1 MPVGIVKLF
10 SRSRGYGFIRPDEG
24 GGDVFVHRTA
34 LEEMGLKAL
43 SKGQRVVFDV
53 REEHG
58 KLVAK
63 NLRVELD
70 ESLSQSETL
79 IPQLQLVD
87 VEIDPVT
94 ENLNSADRKLI
105 SRADLE
111 QSLADAVRE
120 ISPECGAFVGIIV
133 DRILPE
139 TAGGI
144 NWTIRGV
151 KYGKA
156 DRGKCDAALSMWLQK
171 KRQEYTLIEE

>member
-24 GGDVFVHRTA
+24 GSDVFVHRSA
-34 LEEMGLKAL
+34 LEDTGLKAL
-43 SKGQRVVFDV
+43 VKGQRVVFDV

-63 NLRVELD
+63 DLRVEVD
-70 ESLSQSETL
+70 KSLSQSETS
-79 IPQLQLVD
+79 IPQVQLVD
-87 VEIDPVT
+87 VEMDSVT
-94 ENLNSADRKLI
+94 EASNAADRTLI

-111 QSLADAVRE
+111 QSLTDAVRK
-120 ISPECGAFVGIIV
+120 ISPECGAFAGIIV

-171 KRQEYTLIEE
+171 KRQKYTLIDD

>member
-24 GGDVFVHRTA
+24 GSDVFVHRSA
-34 LEEMGLKAL
+34 LEDTGLKAL
-43 SKGQRVVFDV
+43 VKGQRVVFDV

-63 NLRVELD
+63 DLRVEVDKGLI
-70 ESLSQSETL
+70 QNETS
-79 IPQLQLVD
+79 IPQVQLVD
-87 VEIDPVT
+87 VEMDSVT
-94 ENLNSADRKLI
+94 EASNAADRKLI

-111 QSLADAVRE
+111 QSLTDAIRKV
-120 ISPECGAFVGIIV
+120 SPECGAFVGIIV

-156 DRGKCDAALSMWLQK
+156 DRGRCDAALSIWLQK
-171 KRQEYTLIEE
+171 KRQEYTLIED

>member
-79 IPQLQLVD
+79 IPQF
-87 VEIDPVT
+87 
-94 ENLNSADRKLI
+94 SW
-105 SRADLE
+105 S
-111 QSLADAVRE
+111 
-120 ISPECGAFVGIIV
+120 
-133 DRILPE
+133 
-139 TAGGI
+139 
-144 NWTIRGV
+144 
-151 KYGKA
+151 
-156 DRGKCDAALSMWLQK
+156 
-171 KRQEYTLIEE
+171 TLR

>member
-1 MPVGIVKLF
+1 MPIGIVKLF

-34 LEEMGLKAL
+34 LEETGLKAL
-43 SKGQRVVFDV
+43 IKGQRVGFDV

-58 KLVAK
+58 KMVAK

-70 ESLSQSETL
+70 ESLSQSETS
-79 IPQLQLVD
+79 IPQARLVD
-87 VEIDPVT
+87 VEMDPVT
-94 ENLNSADRKLI
+94 EASNAADRKLI

-111 QSLADAVRE
+111 QSLTDAIRKV
-120 ISPECGAFVGIIV
+120 SPECGAFVGIIV

-156 DRGKCDAALSMWLQK
+156 DRGRCDAALSIWLQK
-171 KRQEYTLIEE
+171 KRQEYTLIED

>member
-24 GGDVFVHRTA
+24 GSDVFVHRSA
-34 LEEMGLKAL
+34 LEDTGLKAL
-43 SKGQRVVFDV
+43 VKGQRVVFDV

-63 NLRVELD
+63 DLRVEVD
-70 ESLSQSETL
+70 KSLSQNETS
-79 IPQLQLVD
+79 IPQVQLVD
-87 VEIDPVT
+87 VEMDSVT
-94 ENLNSADRKLI
+94 EASNAADRKLI

-111 QSLADAVRE
+111 QSLTDAIRKV
-120 ISPECGAFVGIIV
+120 SPECGAFVGIIV

-156 DRGKCDAALSMWLQK
+156 DRGRCDAALSIWLQK
-171 KRQEYTLIEE
+171 KRQEYTLIED

>member
-1 MPVGIVKLF
+1 MPVGTVKLF

-24 GGDVFVHRTA
+24 GSDVFVHRTA
-34 LEEMGLKAL
+34 LEETGLKAL
-43 SKGQRVVFDV
+43 IKGQRVVFDV

-63 NLRVELD
+63 NLRVEAD
-70 ESLSQSETL
+70 KSLSQSETL
-79 IPQLQLVD
+79 IPQVQLVD
-87 VEIDPVT
+87 VEMDSVT
-94 ENLNSADRKLI
+94 ETSSAADRKSI

-111 QSLADAVRE
+111 QSLTDAVRK
-120 ISPECGAFVGIIV
+120 IAPECVAFVGIIV
-133 DRILPE
+133 DGILPE

-171 KRQEYTLIEE
+171 KQQEYALIED

>member
-1 MPVGIVKLF
+1 MRQKEPTASSFFLLKSGGGGGAAGSLRCLCVISSEIRCFSRGVGMPVGIVKLF

-43 SKGQRVVFDV
+43 SKGQRGVFDV

-87 VEIDPVT
+87 VEIDTVT

-111 QSLADAVRE
+111 QSLTDAVRE
-120 ISPECGAFVGIIV
+120 ISPECGAFVG
-133 DRILPE
+133 
-139 TAGGI
+139 
-144 NWTIRGV
+144 
-151 KYGKA
+151 
-156 DRGKCDAALSMWLQK
+156 
-171 KRQEYTLIEE
+171 